1 MIWEITF
8 TIVAFV
14 LFIYILLLKMIKKND
29 TTYLI
34 ILGIQAIGILLNLI
48 KIYFNTLN
56 RYIKYNNT
64 ISIKY
69 NNTNSSIYIRKK
81 KYKHF

>member
-1 MIWEITF
+1 MIGQITF

-14 LFIYILLLKMIKKND
+14 FFICILLLKLIKKND

-48 KIYFNTLN
+48 KITFDIFDRN
-56 RYIKYNNT
+56 I
-64 ISIKY
+64 
-69 NNTNSSIYIRKK
+69 
-81 KYKHF
+81 